1 MRALSESGRAIDLVT
16 LDAELTRRG
25 KLEAVGG
32 AQYLIELTRA
42 VPSASN
48 VQAYIRIVDEK
59 STLRKLIRAAEG
71 IVNAGYEGERET
83 RDILEEAERAIYDI
97 AMRKGGE
104 QLQPIQP
111 ILLSTFEKIEELV
124 KNHGRIEGVPTGYAE
139 LDDLLTGLHGGE
151 LVLIAARPSMGKT
164 SFGMNI
170 VENAAIRAGKKTAV
184 FSWKCPRNSWRCA
197 CFAPRPRWICS
208 ACAAARFPT
217 RNGAS
222 FPRR

>member
-1 MRALSESGRAIDLVT
+1 MESFAQEARALPSHPESERSVLGAMLRANEAALLALESLADDDFYDPANREVFSAMRALSESGRAIDLVT

-124 KNHGRIEGVPTGYAE
+124 KNHGRIEGVPRVMRNWTTCLPACTAANWCS
-139 LDDLLTGLHGGE
+139 LPRGLPW
-151 LVLIAARPSMGKT
+151 ARP
-164 SFGMNI
+164 
-170 VENAAIRAGKKTAV
+170 ALA
-184 FSWKCPRNSWRCA
+184 
-197 CFAPRPRWICS
+197 
-208 ACAAARFPT
+208 
-217 RNGAS
+217 
-222 FPRR
+222 